1 MEKKS
6 ARLEYVDGLKVVMI
20 LCVLL
25 KHLPEYLEIKSNSFW
40 GFWSEWGGAGVSGFV
55 ILSGFGLTYSML
67 AKSLTEV
74 KFASFFWKRFIRIV
88 PLYYVAL
95 LTYLLI
101 VDLLQPQ
108 NLLAHV
114 FLIHTFFKDFCHNP
128 GSLWFIG
135 LIVQCYLV
143 FPLAYKLFRQKKGR
157 ILSGIAAVFLY
168 TSGIILT
175 NNGFYV
181 SDSFLSFV
189 IEFVLG
195 MNMAWQAHE
204 GKIEQYSVLTVVLLT
219 IVELACFF
227 TLIKT
232 SLLNELPYYL
242 HFSITTLS
250 RICFF
255 IVILNIFLLLEKRWQ
270 HFKSLMP
277 LLSTMSLASYA
288 VYLFHRPILTIIVRG
303 SAWHWIVSN
312 RFPNSVNFI
321 CLFLT
326 SIPLTFLISYWIQK
340 AHDSMQQKFFPPNS
354 IYVKSEVCASK
365 KG

>member
-1 MEKKS
+1 MEKS

-25 KHLPEYLEIKSNSFW
+25 KHLPEYLEIKSNNFW
-40 GFWSEWGGAGVSGFV
+40 GFWSEWGGAGVSGFI

-74 KFASFFWKRFIRIV
+74 KFTSFFWKRFLRIV
-88 PLYYVAL
+88 PLYYIAL
-95 LTYLLI
+95 FTYLLI

-135 LIVQCYLV
+135 LIIQCYLV
-143 FPLAYKLFRQKKGR
+143 FPLAYKLFSQNRGR
-157 ILSGIAAVFLY
+157 ILLSIAAVFVYAL
-168 TSGIILT
+168 GIILT

-195 MNMAWQAHE
+195 MNLARQAYE
-204 GKIEQYSVLTVVLLT
+204 GKIKQYSASAVVMLT
-219 IVELACFF
+219 IIELVCFL
-227 TLIKT
+227 TLIQT
-232 SLLNELPYYL
+232 SLLKELPYYI

-255 IVILNIFLLLEKRWQ
+255 IVILNIFLLLEKRWK
-270 HFKSLMP
+270 HFKRLIP
-277 LLSTMSLASYA
+277 LLSAMSLASYS
-288 VYLFHRPILTIIVRG
+288 VYLFHRPILTTLVRG
-303 SAWHWIVSN
+303 PVWNWVISN
-312 RFPNSVNFI
+312 RFPNSINFV
-321 CLFLT
+321 CLFLI

-340 AHDSMQQKFFPPNS
+340 AYDSMQQKFFPPKS
-354 IYVKSEVCASK
+354 IYAGSEVYASR